1 MVCLQITYF
10 GCPLV
15 LKMPDRMPPGT
26 ETQTAQPHPTD
37 VSRAMAVSSRKPAS
51 AKLLIFY
58 VAYVASMAFGRW
70 VLVIPD
76 IPIVV
81 WPPNGVVLAM
91 LLTQPKQTWPWWVA
105 FAALGELTGNAIWF
119 HNPVVWA
126 LGYIAANA
134 MAVILAALLLRT
146 NGRIGFRFDRLS
158 HVLRFLVVCVL
169 LAPGVSAT
177 LGSAIDAFV
186 GKNPF
191 TTTWPLWWLGDA
203 TGILIATPLV
213 ISFMNAWHEKAW
225 PQPMK
230 FIEAAAIAVV
240 LSLLSVWVLSRG
252 ATYAFVLPMPIIWAA
267 LRLEFRGASFAVLVL
282 TTAIAVYAHNFE
294 HLPLATADVAAF
306 QNQLKALI
314 LVAATIGLIVAGI
327 ARQQK
332 QALEDLALANDYL
345 EERVA
350 ERTRAIESAERR
362 FKATFEN
369 AGVGISIVGANG
381 KLLRVNDRLARMLG
395 RDVSELE
402 GHGIEEFTHPDDHA
416 LIEAAW
422 AKLTTDGKDEYEQEK
437 RYLHKAEKT
446 VWGHTTVSCVRHE
459 DGTIAYLIKVIQDI
473 TERKRSEML
482 RQLLMREVNHRSK
495 NLLVMVQVIAR
506 QTAKHSADDFLDKLD
521 ERLQALAANQDILVH
536 NEWRRVDL
544 SDLVA
549 GQLAH
554 FEAVADRV
562 HLSGPPILLPPAAA
576 QALGM
581 AVHELATNAAKY
593 GSLSNEDGQVD
604 ISWTVENQRF
614 RISWRESGGPPVAP
628 PERKGFG
635 TTVLQKMAASAMSGE
650 VSLDYSPEGFVWE
663 LACPMASLRE
673 SSSDVVAH

>member
-1 MVCLQITYF
+1 M
-10 GCPLV
+10 G
-15 LKMPDRMPPGT
+15 
-26 ETQTAQPHPTD
+26 
-37 VSRAMAVSSRKPAS
+37 MASGKPAS
-51 AKLLIFY
+51 AMLLVFY

-70 VLVIPD
+70 VLAIPD

-91 LLTQPKQTWPWWVA
+91 LLTQPKQTWAWWIGL
-105 FAALGELTGNAIWF
+105 AAVGELTGNVIWF
-119 HNPVVWA
+119 HNPLGWA

-134 MAVILAALLLRT
+134 IAVVLAALLLRS
-146 NGRIGFRFDRLS
+146 NDRGSFRFDRLS
-158 HVLRFLVVCVL
+158 HVLRFLSICVL
-169 LAPGVSAT
+169 IAPGVSAT

-186 GKNPF
+186 GKNSF

-213 ISFMNAWHEKAW
+213 ISFMGISHGKAR

-230 FIEAAAIAVV
+230 LIEAAAIAVV
-240 LSLLSVWVLSRG
+240 LTLLSIWVLSRG
-252 ATYAFVLPMPIIWAA
+252 ATYAFILPMPIIWAA
-267 LRLEFRGASFAVLVL
+267 LRFEFRGASFAVLAL
-282 TTAIAVYAHNFE
+282 TTAIAVHAQNFE
-294 HLPLATADVAAF
+294 HLPLATADVAAL
-306 QNQLKALI
+306 QNKLKALI

-327 ARQQK
+327 TRQQK
-332 QALEDLALANDYL
+332 QALEDLALANDRL
-345 EERVA
+345 EVRVA
-350 ERTRAIESAERR
+350 ERTRAIEAAERR

-369 AGVGISIVGANG
+369 AGVGISIVGADG
-381 KLLRVNDRLARMLG
+381 KLLRVNDSLARMLG
-395 RDVSELE
+395 RDVKEME
-402 GHGIEEFTHPDDHA
+402 GHGIEEFTHPDDRA
-416 LIEAAW
+416 LIEVAW
-422 AKLTTDGKDEYEQEK
+422 AKLTADGMDEYEQEK

-473 TERKRSEML
+473 TERKRSETL

-495 NLLVMVQVIAR
+495 NLLALVQVIAR
-506 QTAKHSADDFLDKLD
+506 QTAKHSADNFLDKLS

-536 NEWRRVDL
+536 NEWTRVDL

-554 FEAVADRV
+554 FEAVANRV
-562 HLSGPPILLPPAAA
+562 HVSGPPILLPPAAA

-593 GSLSNEDGQVD
+593 GSLSKEDGQVD
-604 ISWTVENQRF
+604 ISWEVKNERF
-614 RISWRESGGPPVAP
+614 RIAWRERGGPPVAP

-635 TTVLQKMAASAMSGE
+635 TTVLQKMAASALSGD

-663 LACPMASLRE
+663 LACPMASLQE
-673 SSSDVVAH
+673 SRSDDAGH

>member
-1 MVCLQITYF
+1 MN
-10 GCPLV
+10 
-15 LKMPDRMPPGT
+15 
-26 ETQTAQPHPTD
+26 
-37 VSRAMAVSSRKPAS
+37 VSSGKPAS
-51 AKLLIFY
+51 AKLLVFY
-58 VAYVASMAFGRW
+58 VVYVASMAFGRW
-70 VLVIPD
+70 VLAIPD

-81 WPPNGVVLAM
+81 WPPNGVLLAI
-91 LLTQPKQTWPWWVA
+91 LLTQPKQIWPWWVG

-119 HNPVVWA
+119 HNPVGWA
-126 LGYIAANA
+126 LAYIAANA
-134 MAVILAALLLRT
+134 MAVVLAASLLRT
-146 NGRIGFRFDRLS
+146 NSRISFRFDRLS
-158 HVLRFLVVCVL
+158 HVLKFLVICVL

-213 ISFMNAWHEKAW
+213 VSFMNAWNEKAW

-240 LSLLSVWVLSRG
+240 LSLLSAWVLSRG
-252 ATYAFVLPMPIIWAA
+252 ATYAFILPMPIIWAA
-267 LRLEFRGASFAVLVL
+267 LRFEFRGASFAVLVL
-282 TTAIAVYAHNFE
+282 TIAIAVHAQNFE
-294 HLPLATADVAAF
+294 HLPLSIADLVAL
-306 QNQLKALI
+306 QSKLKALI
-314 LVAATIGLIVAGI
+314 LVAATIGLIVAGV

-332 QALEDLALANDYL
+332 QALEDLALANDRL

-350 ERTRAIESAERR
+350 ERTHAIEAAERR

-369 AGVGISIVGANG
+369 AGVGMSIVGPDG
-381 KLLRVNDRLARMLG
+381 KLLRVNDSLARMLG
-395 RDVSELE
+395 RDVKEME
-402 GHGIEEFTHPDDHA
+402 GHGIEEFTHPDDRA
-416 LIEAAW
+416 LIEVAW
-422 AKLTTDGKDEYEQEK
+422 AKLTADGMDEYEQEK
-437 RYLHKAEKT
+437 RYLDKAEKA

-473 TERKRSEML
+473 TERKRSEAL

-495 NLLVMVQVIAR
+495 NLLALVQVIAR
-506 QTAKHSADDFLDKLD
+506 QTAKHSSDNFLDKLN

-536 NEWRRVDL
+536 NEWTRVAL

-549 GQLAH
+549 GQLTH

-581 AVHELATNAAKY
+581 AVHELATNAGKY

-604 ISWTVENQRF
+604 ISWAVENESF
-614 RISWRESGGPPVAP
+614 HIIWRECGGPPVAP

-635 TTVLQKMAASAMSGE
+635 TTVLQKMAASTMSGE
-650 VSLDYSPEGFVWE
+650 VSLDYSPKGFVWE
-663 LACPMASLRE
+663 LSCPMTSLQE
-673 SSSDVVAH
+673 SNSDDRRGATG